1 MNKALATKEVGGWP
15 DDIAAPSAIPFADDY
30 GTPHEL
36 TTEEIKTLVKQW
48 QESAVRAVKA
58 GFDVIEIH
66 AAHGYLVHQFLS
78 PLTNVSHSQHL
89 RGKGWTLTRISET
102 NGSVWRKF

>member
-1 MNKALATKEVGGWP
+1 VNKALATKEVGGWP
-15 DDIAAPSAIPFADDY
+15 DDIVGPSAIPFADDF

-48 QESAVRAVKA
+48 QDSAVRAVKA

-66 AAHGYLVHQFLS
+66 AAHGYLLHQFLS
-78 PLTNVSHSQHL
+78 PLTNVSHPWHS
-89 RGKGWTLTRISET
+89 
-102 NGSVWRKF
+102 